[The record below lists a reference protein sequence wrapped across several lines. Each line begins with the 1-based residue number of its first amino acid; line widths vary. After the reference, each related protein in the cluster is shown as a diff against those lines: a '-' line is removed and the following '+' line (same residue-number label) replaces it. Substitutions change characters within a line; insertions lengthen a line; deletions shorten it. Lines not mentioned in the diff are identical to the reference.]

1 MVSYDN
7 IKFGEVYTVLFEPN
21 EMHKISGWHPC
32 IVISNDIGNKFSP
45 NIHIIPVTTKNK
57 GLPTHVKLTV
67 EDGFK
72 SECYAQCESSFPI
85 SKQLLQYRLFTLP
98 EEKMIEIGKAFMI
111 STPFAAVMSADELL
125 DAANTA
131 KRYISSRWSFDEP
144 PRP

>member
-21 EMHKISGWHPC
+21 EMHKMSGWHPC

-85 SKQLLQYRLFTLP
+85 PKQLLQYRLFTLP
-98 EEKMIEIGKAFMI
+98 KEKMVEIGKAFAI
-111 STPFAAVMSADELL
+111 SVPFVALMDSEDLIY
-125 DAANTA
+125 AANIA
-131 KRYISSRWSFDEP
+131 KKYVK
-144 PRP
+144 

>member
-21 EMHKISGWHPC
+21 EMHKMSGWHPC

-85 SKQLLQYRLFTLP
+85 PKQLLQYRLFTLP
-98 EEKMIEIGKAFMI
+98 KEKMVEIGKAFMI

-131 KRYISSRWSFDEP
+131 KRYISR
-144 PRP
+144 